1 MPVFSVNQL
10 TRVFSALADH
20 FRMNEAEKSAWVEA
34 SLLAELFGNLM
45 QGLAYFEH
53 HNLLRITN
61 GVTNLGTKARVIKEL
76 PGMAIIDAGGAL
88 GPLVARTAMELACQK
103 AKLSGSYMVAVHNST
118 DWNMIS
124 YSTLQALK
132 YDCVG
137 IVLCNSRPEVAP
149 WGGTSPVYGMNPF
162 SVAIPAGKHYP
173 ILVDMASSNSGGL
186 EAMRHLI
193 LRDRLPDTIQFFD
206 KTGQIIEDPNAWGT
220 TAGWGLDKGAQR
232 MAGYRDM
239 ALTVITDS
247 IGGALTGMKC
257 AMDLGVPELLQN
269 SPRTPRGQL
278 VMAMC
283 IDHFTPIAEFKAKI
297 DRAIDQA
304 KASPLEPGFS
314 EILMPGEREFREKE
328 RRRREGVP
336 ILDKVW
342 SRVGELMKARG
353 VDIDTVAGSPINSVS
368 IE

>member
-1 MPVFSVNQL
+1 MLVFSVDQL
-10 TRVFSALADH
+10 TRVFNALADH
-20 FRMNEAEKSAWVEA
+20 FGMNEEERSAWIEA

-45 QGLAYFEH
+45 QSLAYFEH

-61 GVTNLGTKARVIKEL
+61 GVTNLGATPRVIKEL
-76 PGMAIIDAGGAL
+76 PGMAILDAAGAL

-103 AKLSGSYMVAVHNST
+103 AKTAGAFMVAVRNST

-132 YDCVG
+132 HDCVG

-149 WGGTSPVYGMNPF
+149 WGGTTPVYGMNPF
-162 SVAIPAGKHYP
+162 SVAIPTGKHFP

-206 KTGQIIEDPNAWGT
+206 KSGRVIEDPKAWGA

-247 IGGALTGMKC
+247 IAGALTGMKC
-257 AMDLGVPELLQN
+257 AMDLGVSELLQN

-283 IDHFTPIAEFKAKI
+283 IDHFTPIAEFKEKI

-304 KASPLEPGFS
+304 KASPLEPGLV
-314 EILMPGEREFREKE
+314 EILMPGEREFREEE

-336 ILDKVW
+336 ILDEVW
-342 SRVGELMKARG
+342 SRLGELMRARG
-353 VDIDTVAGSPINSVS
+353 VDIDTIAESPISNIS
-368 IE
+368 IK